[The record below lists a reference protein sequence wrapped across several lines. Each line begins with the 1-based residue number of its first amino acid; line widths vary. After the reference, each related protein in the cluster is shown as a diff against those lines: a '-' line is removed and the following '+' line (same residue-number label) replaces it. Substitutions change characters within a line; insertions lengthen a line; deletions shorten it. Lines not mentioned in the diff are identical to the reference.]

1 MPSPQQKR
9 RRNVKATTNEF
20 AANHRQ
26 MAGRARAPNTNGE
39 RLGEKMAPAAD
50 DKARKSSNR
59 RNDARNY
66 VDARTRSRNAAGWCV
81 GSAEP
86 LPSELAA
93 ATVGRVKSVRTAGG
107 NQPAHDDVS
116 GRRRYGE

>member
-1 MPSPQQKR
+1 M
-9 RRNVKATTNEF
+9 KATTNEF
-20 AANHRQ
+20 ATDHQQ

-66 VDARTRSRNAAGWCV
+66 VDARTRSRNAAEWCV

-86 LPSELAA
+86 LPSELEAGTAA
-93 ATVGRVKSVRTAGG
+93 W
-107 NQPAHDDVS
+107 NLS
-116 GRRRYGE
+116 GRPEVTGRHTTTCRVGEGTASD